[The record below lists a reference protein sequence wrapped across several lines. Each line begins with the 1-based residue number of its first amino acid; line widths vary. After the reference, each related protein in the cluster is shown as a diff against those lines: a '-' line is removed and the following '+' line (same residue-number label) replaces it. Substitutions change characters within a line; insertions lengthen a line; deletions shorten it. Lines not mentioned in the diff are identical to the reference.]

1 VADFPGAPLY
11 GSSGWPF
18 ASAPDPYVAEPIDS
32 VPGRLAIVLG
42 GAESPGPAPVIEWLD
57 PAPGTPITRDAAIT
71 VRVTDSDLVLTV
83 LSALYASLGLEEV
96 VFRAGAFGPRY
107 RASSL
112 TQEGSV
118 RTFVLRRSGGWP
130 ASVRFAVDAVDASGQ
145 VGAD

>member
-1 VADFPGAPLY
+1 MPVQDYRTVWPGPLSRY
-11 GSSGWPF
+11 L
-18 ASAPDPYVAEPIDS
+18 
-32 VPGRLAIVLG
+32 RG
-42 GAESPGPAPVIEWLD
+42 GAAVAPPPPGPAPLIEWLD

-71 VRVTDSDLVLTV
+71 VRVTDSDLVLAV
-83 LSALYASLGLEEV
+83 LSALFAELGLEEV